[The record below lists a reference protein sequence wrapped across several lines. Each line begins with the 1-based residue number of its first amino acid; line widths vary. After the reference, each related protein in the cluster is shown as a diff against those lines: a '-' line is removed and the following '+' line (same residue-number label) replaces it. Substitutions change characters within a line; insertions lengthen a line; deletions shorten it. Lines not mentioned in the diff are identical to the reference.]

1 MILRDAASVPAPGRA
16 PGAEQYG
23 LSSEFSQGWS
33 DLELRPWEIK
43 LCFSSAVLGGQ
54 PGITMGL
61 AFSRFH
67 MDLALRSD
75 EVRCSFF
82 ADRRDSLVMAAFF
95 MT

>member
-16 PGAEQYG
+16 PGAEHYG
-23 LSSEFSQGWS
+23 LSSEFFQGWS
-33 DLELRPWEIK
+33 DLELRP
-43 LCFSSAVLGGQ
+43 LNQALFLVCCPRGQ

-67 MDLALRSD
+67 MGLDVRND

-82 ADRRDSLVMAAFF
+82 ADRRDALVMAAFF